1 MSSNHHT
8 IKAEL
13 QPNLL
18 KNNQGTFKA
27 QTIAY
32 QTLGIKDICHSLANK
47 PGTGVNPDALE
58 YHVRLFL
65 EEMGELLT
73 DGFAINTGYFA
84 ASASIRG
91 SFKHKNDIFDSK
103 RHSVNFKFSQGAV
116 LRKKAAETQA
126 EILHVVSNS
135 YGIQSVKDN
144 HSHSENE
151 LLTPGNALHIKGL
164 KLKLTGN
171 HPDVGV
177 YFISETTGECSKV
190 PTTDVLNN
198 LNNQL
203 LIVIPDLQPDTYRLK
218 HITQYAGNS
227 IPLAEV
233 RSTTFAPILRV
244 T

>member
-1 MSSNHHT
+1 MSTNHHS

-13 QPNLL
+13 YPNLL
-18 KNNQGTFKA
+18 KNNRGTFKA

-32 QTLGIKDICHSLANK
+32 QTLGIKDVCNSVSKK
-47 PGTGVNPDALE
+47 PGTGIDADAME

-65 EEMGELLT
+65 EEMAELLA
-73 DGFAINTGYFA
+73 DGFAVNTGYFA
-84 ASASIRG
+84 ASATVRG
-91 SFKHKNDIFDSK
+91 SFNNKRDNFDSE
-103 RHSVNFKFSQGAV
+103 RHSVTFKFSQGAL

-126 EILHVVSNS
+126 EILHVVSNR

-151 LLTPGNALHIKGL
+151 LLTAGNALHIKGL
-164 KLKLTGN
+164 KLKLSGN

-177 YFISETTGECSKV
+177 YFISETTGERSKV
-190 PTTDVLNN
+190 PTTDVLINQNN
-198 LNNQL
+198 HL
-203 LIVIPDLQPDTYRLK
+203 LIVIPDLKPDTYRLK
-218 HITQYAGNS
+218 HITQYAGS
-227 IPLAEV
+227 TTPLAEA